1 MGSGAEGLSFDFED
15 EDTDVFAAAKPSES
29 HGELVNHQRIQSI
42 THLGTV
48 EVDPRHAFS
57 QLYFD
62 SLEFHVAKIGN
73 FVRKHTYFEK
83 NLFLCIRFAVW
94 RRNISLMED
103 ENFRKELEELFRL
116 FKRLIEK
123 ESVEGMSDMD
133 PQQMEQLKAFMAQFE
148 DVKDKLQIEMI
159 PVDPFSKMMVS
170 SLVQQLREQLGP
182 EDDVAPQ
189 ETIDD
194 LLNRRETELQALS
207 DASQRYQSLIETI
220 DEQLKNPELSDA
232 EIDMLLDKRSQI
244 SAKMT
249 KV

>member
-1 MGSGAEGLSFDFED
+1 
-15 EDTDVFAAAKPSES
+15 
-29 HGELVNHQRIQSI
+29 
-42 THLGTV
+42 
-48 EVDPRHAFS
+48 
-57 QLYFD
+57 
-62 SLEFHVAKIGN
+62 
-73 FVRKHTYFEK
+73 
-83 NLFLCIRFAVW
+83 
-94 RRNISLMED
+94 MED

-182 EDDVAPQ
+182 EDDEAPQ